1 MMIKM
6 IKFFLK
12 KLRNITVGDFRDE
25 ILSEIIVEIILKHY
39 NKKET
44 IKIIDYG
51 SGIQARIIFYIYKK
65 LKNKHKINVKI

>member
-1 MMIKM
+1 MIKM

-12 KLRNITVGDFRDE
+12 KLRNITVRDFRDE

-44 IKIIDYG
+44 IKISNG
-51 SGIQARIIFYIYKK
+51 
-65 LKNKHKINVKI
+65 